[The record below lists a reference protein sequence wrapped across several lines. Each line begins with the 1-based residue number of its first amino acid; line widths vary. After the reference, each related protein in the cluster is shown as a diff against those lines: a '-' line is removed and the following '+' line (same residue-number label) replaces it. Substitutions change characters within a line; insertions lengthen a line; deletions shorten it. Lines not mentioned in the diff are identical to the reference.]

1 MHPRARRRILV
12 VASLASLGIATLA
25 PFPTAGAVLAGPS
38 IMGIAPAL
46 QEAAPTAATAPAK
59 GVSGQGALRFRVLAT
74 SAVLPEEARRVLISA
89 HGGFAVDHRDG
100 RGETYFFLPG
110 AGILRLSADFK
121 QVALVPTAPEMKDLN
136 QHNTKI
142 WYASDGTAYLSFP
155 ANDKGRV
162 FTTSLTGEL
171 VHTLG
176 RPAEDDDLGLPAV
189 RDYFAG
195 GGAFAPT
202 DVEYLDGLLYVT
214 TGYSPLDAV
223 LTARVTNAR
232 PLRLVWHDLAFSGRG
247 TGPGQLGTGHGL
259 TVPRGTKRIDVADR
273 ANAEIERF
281 TRHGQYLSTLNLP
294 VGSMPCDIDYLG
306 RYAVVP
312 ALDGPDKS
320 RGAPIYILEDDRLA
334 STVWPQE
341 DLGLS
346 TFKHIHNAVLR
357 QVGGR
362 LYVIAQTWNPG
373 DFAVLEQV
381 TP

>member
-1 MHPRARRRILV
+1 M
-12 VASLASLGIATLA
+12 TLA
-25 PFPTAGAVLAGPS
+25 GLSSVAEAGGPQQ
-38 IMGIAPAL
+38 A
-46 QEAAPTAATAPAK
+46 AAPTGAIAPGAK
-59 GVSGQGALRFRVLAT
+59 GVSGQGALRFKVLAT
-74 SAVLPEEARRVLISA
+74 SALFPEEARRALLSA
-89 HGGFAVDHRDG
+89 HGGFAVDHREG

-121 QVALVPTAPEMKDLN
+121 QVTLVPTPPEIKGTN

-142 WYASDGTAYLSFP
+142 WYAADGTAYLSFP
-155 ANDKGRV
+155 ANDKGFV
-162 FTTSLTGEL
+162 FTTTLTGEL

-176 RPAEDDDLGLPAV
+176 RPTGEEDLGLPGV

-202 DVEYLDGLLYVT
+202 DVDYLDGLLYVT

-223 LTARVTNAR
+223 ITARVTSAR
-232 PLRLVWHDLAFSGRG
+232 PLQIAWHDLAFAGRG
-247 TGPGQLGTGHGL
+247 TGPGQLSTGHGL

-273 ANAEIERF
+273 GNAEIERY
-281 TRHGQYLSTLNLP
+281 TRHGQYLSTLTLP
-294 VGSMPCDIDYLG
+294 AGSMPCDIDYLG
-306 RYAVVP
+306 RYAAVP

-334 STVWPQE
+334 STLWPAE
-341 DLGLS
+341 DLGLAG
-346 TFKHIHNAVLR
+346 FKHIHNAVLR
-357 QVGGR
+357 QVGGK

-381 TP
+381 TQ

>member
-1 MHPRARRRILV
+1 MLPRACRRILV
-12 VASLASLGIATLA
+12 VGLPALLGAD
-25 PFPTAGAVLAGPS
+25 VLARPRA
-38 IMGIAPAL
+38 MAPDPRQA
-46 QEAAPTAATAPAK
+46 AAPPGAAVPGAR

-74 SAVLPEEARRVLISA
+74 AALLPEEARRVLVSA
-89 HGGFAVDHRDG
+89 HGGFAVDHREG

-121 QVALVPTAPEMKDLN
+121 QVALVPTAPDMKDTN

-142 WYASDGTAYLSFP
+142 WYPSDGTAYLSFP

-162 FTTSLTGEL
+162 FTTTLEDEL
-171 VHTLG
+171 VHTLA
-176 RPAEDDDLGLPAV
+176 RPTEDDDFGLPV
-189 RDYFAG
+189 VHDFYAG

-223 LTARVTNAR
+223 LTARVTSAR
-232 PLRLVWHDLAFSGRG
+232 PLRLAWHDLAFAGRG
-247 TGPGQLGTGHGL
+247 DGPGQLGTGHGL
-259 TVPRGTKRIDVADR
+259 TIPRGTKRIDVADR
-273 ANAEIERF
+273 ANAEIDRF
-281 TRHGQYLSTLNLP
+281 TRHGQYLSTLRLP
-294 VGSMPCDIDYLG
+294 TGSMPCDIDYLG

-320 RGAPIYILEDDRLA
+320 RGAPIYILEDDRLV
-334 STVWPQE
+334 STVFPQE
-341 DLGLS
+341 DLGLAN
-346 TFKHIHNAVLR
+346 FKHVHNAVLR

-381 TP
+381 AP